1 MVKKLAILIIFLLVG
16 ASLSPLMVNHCSDNK
31 AFPPLAAEEATTD
44 SFTDG
49 PLLFDVGPE
58 WDGPLGTAGL
68 LSWVS
73 PLNRPEAIVFS
84 PRGRQL
90 CLPVTSR
97 LFLLFHA
104 FLFYDFA

>member
-1 MVKKLAILIIFLLVG
+1 MVKKLAILIVFLLVG
-16 ASLSPLMVNHCSDNK
+16 ASLSPLMANHCPNK

-68 LSWVS
+68 FSWVS
-73 PLNRPEAIVFS
+73 PLSRPESMAFS
-84 PRGRQL
+84 PRGRQH